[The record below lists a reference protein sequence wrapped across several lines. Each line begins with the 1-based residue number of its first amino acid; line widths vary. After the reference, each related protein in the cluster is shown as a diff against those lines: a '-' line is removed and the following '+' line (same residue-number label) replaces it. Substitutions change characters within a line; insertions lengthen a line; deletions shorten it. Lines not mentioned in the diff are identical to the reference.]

1 MKAMNKNLVII
12 VFALMLF
19 CFAFGYFI
27 GVQTIL
33 SSCTEKS
40 YRVFN
45 NRIVLQC
52 KVEDINAVLERNYSD
67 RPL

>member
-1 MKAMNKNLVII
+1 MNKNLII
-12 VFALMLF
+12 IILALTF
-19 CFAFGYFI
+19 CFASGYFI

>member
-1 MKAMNKNLVII
+1 MKAINFI
-12 VFALMLF
+12 VFALMIC
-19 CFAFGYFI
+19 CFAFGYFV
-27 GVQTIL
+27 GVQTII

-45 NRIVLQC
+45 NRLVLQC

>member
-1 MKAMNKNLVII
+1 MNKNLILIGFVWI
-12 VFALMLF
+12 LF
-19 CFAFGYFI
+19 CFASGYFV
-27 GVQTIL
+27 GVQTII

-52 KVEDINAVLERNYSD
+52 KVEDINAVLERNYSE